1 MYTENYNLYVTA
13 PTDDPYFQEWRNAL
27 CGNDSTSNMQKID
40 QALASQKSKSVEL
53 VLFAD
58 LWNADKTQVLSVEGL
73 AENQKGSISV
83 SGIASAEQRE
93 AARNAVLSPTA
104 QTNGSLTITADGE
117 LPVVDIPV
125 ALIILG

>member
-1 MYTENYNLYVTA
+1 
-13 PTDDPYFQEWRNAL
+13 
-27 CGNDSTSNMQKID
+27 MQKID

-58 LWNADKTQVLSVEGL
+58 AWNADKTQVLSVEGL
-73 AENQKGSISV
+73 SENQNGSISV
-83 SGIASAEQRE
+83 SSIASAEQRE